1 MSALRAEDKTESE
14 EKKQHESET
23 DASCITAEK
32 SEISEST
39 VAEKSEM
46 SENTVAE
53 KSEMSE
59 NTVAESSQSRKR
71 SLSPDRERPSKVV
84 KHDIEDDT
92 SSSSTSVPSDL
103 TTSGG
108 NEKNKDAADQNRTN
122 VDNTALVANHYNT
135 LEEKGLSQRNQSRI
149 VYMRNFNNWMK
160 SMLINEYIAK
170 VRQGKSFGASLR
182 VLDMCCGKGGDLL
195 KWKKANISHLIC
207 ADIAQ
212 VSVEQCQQRYNDM
225 VNRKGSKDR
234 GFAPIF
240 KAEFIVADC
249 TKVRLR
255 EKFADPSMQLDFVS
269 CQFSFHYSFESL
281 PQAECMLRNASESLK
296 AGGYFIGTIPD
307 AYDLV
312 SRWQNCEG
320 NKFGN
325 DVYNVEFLCEDKT
338 NPLLFGA
345 KYNFYLDGV
354 VNCPE
359 FLVHL
364 PTLCKLAL
372 KYGLELVSFERF
384 EDFYERFKD
393 EGRSL
398 LGNMQALETY
408 PPYHESPLLGDPER
422 DYQHAIEYMQNLP
435 ANHRKIGTLS
445 QSEWEVT
452 SLYAVFAFRKMKT
465 IWNSE
470 GKPEYK

>member
-1 MSALRAEDKTESE
+1 MSALRAEDKAENE
-14 EKKQHESET
+14 EERQHASET
-23 DASCITAEK
+23 DTSCTTAAK
-32 SEISEST
+32 SET
-39 VAEKSEM
+39 GKD
-46 SENTVAE
+46 TD
-53 KSEMSE
+53 
-59 NTVAESSQSRKR
+59 AESPQSRKCK
-71 SLSPDRERPSKVV
+71 LSPDRERPSKVA
-84 KHDIEDDT
+84 KRDIEEDA
-92 SSSSTSVPSDL
+92 SSASTSVPSDL
-103 TTSGG
+103 TTSGS
-108 NEKNKDAADQNRTN
+108 NEKDKDADVNRTL
-122 VDNTALVANHYNT
+122 DNTALVADHYNA

-149 VYMRNFNNWMK
+149 VYMRNFNNWIK
-160 SMLINEYIAK
+160 SMLINEYVVK

-182 VLDMCCGKGGDLL
+182 VMDMCCGKGGDLL

-212 VSVEQCQQRYNDM
+212 VSLEQCQQRYNDM
-225 VNRKGSKDR
+225 VNKKGSKDR

-240 KAEFIVADC
+240 SAEFITADC

-255 EKFADPSMQLDFVS
+255 EKFMDPSMQLDFVS

-281 PQAECMLRNASESLK
+281 PQAECMLRNAGESLK
-296 AGGYFIGTIPD
+296 PGGYFIGTIPD

-312 SRWQNCEG
+312 SRWQNCDG

-325 DVYNVEFLCEDKT
+325 DVYNIEFLSEDKIK
-338 NPLLFGA
+338 PSLFGA

-384 EDFYERFKD
+384 EDFYERFKG

-422 DYQHAIEYMQNLP
+422 DYHHAVEYMQNLP

-452 SLYAVFAFRKMKT
+452 SLYAVFSFRKMKT

-470 GKPEYK
+470 GKPEYIKL

>member
-1 MSALRAEDKTESE
+1 MSALPAEDKAKAE
-14 EKKQHESET
+14 EKEQHTSET
-23 DASCITAEK
+23 ETACATAK
-32 SEISEST
+32 SEASKST
-39 VAEKSEM
+39 E
-46 SENTVAE
+46 
-53 KSEMSE
+53 
-59 NTVAESSQSRKR
+59 AESSQSKKHK
-71 SLSPDRERPSKVV
+71 LLPERERPSKVA
-84 KHDIEDDT
+84 KHDSEEDT
-92 SSSSTSVPSDL
+92 CSSTSVASDL
-103 TTSGG
+103 TTSGSS
-108 NEKNKDAADQNRTN
+108 EKNKDATDVNKIF
-122 VDNTALVANHYNT
+122 DNTTLVANHYNA

-149 VYMRNFNNWMK
+149 VYMRNFNNWIK
-160 SMLINEYIAK
+160 SMLINEYVVK
-170 VRQGKSFGASLR
+170 VRQGKSFGVSLR

-212 VSVEQCQQRYNDM
+212 VSLEQCQQRYNDM

-240 KAEFIVADC
+240 NAEFITADC

-269 CQFSFHYSFESL
+269 CQFAFHYSFESL
-281 PQAECMLRNASESLK
+281 SQAECMLRNASESLK
-296 AGGYFIGTIPD
+296 PDGYFIGTIPD

-312 SRWQNCEG
+312 SRWQKCDD

-338 NPLLFGA
+338 KPPFFGA
-345 KYNFYLDGV
+345 KYNFHLDGV
-354 VNCPE
+354 VDCPE

-372 KYGLELVSFERF
+372 KYGLEFVSFERF
-384 EDFYERFKD
+384 EDFYERFKT

-408 PPYHESPLLGDPER
+408 PPYHESPLLGDSER
-422 DYQHAIEYMQNLP
+422 DYHHAVEYMQNLP

-445 QSEWEVT
+445 QSEWEVI
-452 SLYAVFAFRKMKT
+452 SLYAVFSFRKMKT

-470 GKPEYK
+470 GKPEYIKS